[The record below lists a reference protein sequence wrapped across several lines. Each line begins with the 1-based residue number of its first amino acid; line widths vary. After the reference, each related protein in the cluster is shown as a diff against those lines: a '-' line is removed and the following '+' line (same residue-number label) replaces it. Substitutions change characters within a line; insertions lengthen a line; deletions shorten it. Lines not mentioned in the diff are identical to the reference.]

1 MERTEEA
8 ISSQRSSERSLRP
21 MVNALRSILLSLVAA
36 SLLSPSDAAADI
48 THARRRPA
56 PRLEL
61 CAARPNRWRKK
72 QSRLERFKK
81 GFKTFQ
87 LEDYPYVYFP
97 FCVFIGAMGVAYM
110 LQPLQPLDD
119 NESGE
124 EEDDS
129 VETNTTTASDAT
141 RTRRT
146 QQLLRALQPAF
157 LWSVVLLTL
166 QFNRAR
172 RRYWEGRT
180 FGGAE
185 QDVER

>member
-1 MERTEEA
+1 
-8 ISSQRSSERSLRP
+8 
-21 MVNALRSILLSLVAA
+21 MVNALCGILLSLVVA
-36 SLLSPSDAAADI
+36 STLLSDAAADI